1 MPINN
6 PFFLCTAALEEAKRQ
21 WFALSYVKKK
31 IFLILSQYGRNNQDI
46 DPLAPVLRF
55 ILTLMQLFVTH
66 DR

>member
-1 MPINN
+1 MVCPI
-6 PFFLCTAALEEAKRQ
+6 LCE
-21 WFALSYVKKK
+21 KK